1 MRPRRQLTRLRLMPG
16 SGYGGPL
23 QRADARATTPLARGQ
38 DTREGD
44 RHETQRRPAHQRPP
58 PRRQRP
64 PPLHRVPIPRLS
76 FAPRAQ
82 ITAHTTAPCAH
93 ITAHIAPRP
102 HHLRKL
108 LPCRGQGWRAGLG
121 HDERGRAVG
130 QELPEQRRARSTGCP
145 SVKEP
150 PEHRRLL
157 VPHSPH
163 RPQRPPPRPGGA
175 GGAVDRRER
184 RRGDC
189 TCAGTGLHAPA
200 CARDVRLRADC
211 ARHGAARRLRGAQRR
226 GAARRLGAGAA
237 HQDAVSRCRRETA
250 ARCARPR
257 GVGRETSA
265 CRRGPCVFAGAG
277 RCETSRRTSYL
288 SRHCSGE
295 TAGRSRWG
303 CAEAVEVVEARVEV
317 LEVRT
322 TAGAG
327 RRWSAGAGR
336 VLVWLGNRGREW
348 VVPVPGWAGRWS
360 SRAVQPT
367 CLLGLGGLEW
377 QHCMQYSPLL
387 VSSGSIVAG

>member
-1 MRPRRQLTRLRLMPG
+1 MHVRRHRLREARTPERATDTRHRGGRHTKGRRRADRGRRHCIVYPYPASPSRPAPKSPPTSQRRVPTLPPTSRRAHITSENFFLAG
-16 SGYGGPL
+16 ARGGGPGWGMMSGAG
-23 QRADARATTPLARGQ
+23 RWARSCPSSGGPGAPAARASRS
-38 DTREGD
+38 
-44 RHETQRRPAHQRPP
+44 RPSTVVS
-58 PRRQRP
+58 
-64 PPLHRVPIPRLS
+64 LCPIPRTVPNGRRRGPE
-76 FAPRAQ
+76 APAAPSTGASGAEV
-82 ITAHTTAPCAH
+82 TA
-93 ITAHIAPRP
+93 RV
-102 HHLRKL
+102 
-108 LPCRGQGWRAGLG
+108 
-121 HDERGRAVG
+121 RGRAYT
-130 QELPEQRRARSTGCP
+130 RRHARETCDCAPTARDTVRRDVCAAPRDAGRRGV
-145 SVKEP
+145 SVKA
-150 PEHRRLL
+150 
-157 VPHSPH
+157 PH
-163 RPQRPPPRPGGA
+163 
-175 GGAVDRRER
+175 
-184 RRGDC
+184 
-189 TCAGTGLHAPA
+189 TKT
-200 CARDVRLRADC
+200 
-211 ARHGAARRLRGAQRR
+211 
-226 GAARRLGAGAA
+226 RRLGAGAA

-250 ARCARPR
+250 ARCAGPR